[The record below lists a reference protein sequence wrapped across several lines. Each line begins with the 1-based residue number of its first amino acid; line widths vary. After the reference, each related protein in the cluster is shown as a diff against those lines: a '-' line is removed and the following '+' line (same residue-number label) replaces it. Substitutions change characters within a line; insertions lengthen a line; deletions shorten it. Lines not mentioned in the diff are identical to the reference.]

1 MDCKDLIDFRLYRE
15 HTTLTNGINVK
26 DLSRLGRDL
35 SKIIIIDNI
44 EENYMLQPSNGLN
57 ILNFEE
63 DEKDSELDFLL
74 DDLNEVVC
82 KKGIDVRDYL
92 PQIRKKL
99 LQRHSHIL

>member
-1 MDCKDLIDFRLYRE
+1 MNYYY
-15 HTTLTNGINVK
+15 VK
-26 DLSRLGRDL
+26 DLSLINRDL
-35 SKIIIIDNI
+35 SKVIIIDNI
-44 EENYMLQPSNGLN
+44 EENYMLHGLN
-57 ILNFEE
+57 ILNFEG
-63 DEKDSELDFLL
+63 DENDSELDFLL

>member
-1 MDCKDLIDFRLYRE
+1 MNNYYI
-15 HTTLTNGINVK
+15 K
-26 DLSRLGRDL
+26 DLSLINRDL
-35 SKIIIIDNI
+35 SKVLIIDNI

>member
-1 MDCKDLIDFRLYRE
+1 MNNYYI
-15 HTTLTNGINVK
+15 K
-26 DLSRLGRDL
+26 DLSLINRDL
-35 SKIIIIDNI
+35 SKVLIIDNI

-92 PQIRKKL
+92 PQIRKKCFKDIQIFYKYFL
-99 LQRHSHIL
+99 YIKFI